1 MSDPKSSHAHALI
14 RRGFDLGDTS
24 SIKAD
29 ATANS
34 SELNGAWA
42 KGEPIVLRG
51 IARSS
56 ISTHQHHI
64 ARSAEL
70 CERILTGESA
80 EQVFDEPV
88 YQARWS
94 AQFEAL
100 GTSVN
105 PAEQQEIET
114 LFFDGLASD
123 SSPNGLPDGLPDGE
137 PIEDLWLKVS
147 WLSFYEGDKSLRFR
161 FSFGVDHEEDVAA
174 DPVRQH
180 YAAELADALF
190 PESRIITHNQD
201 LLAKIQEYAISQSGE
216 QRDTATARF
225 VERIIYFNA
234 PQGGAYL
241 HHDLERGHAGVVYVQ
256 VSGETCWLALPKN
269 TLLTNIQKFIQQCDH
284 SGGWPVSFSHNFNKK
299 ERDQLTALSIDLSAL
314 DAAIESFNHSAL
326 IRLINETPEFVQALI
341 ANGHGH
347 ILKSGDAILLPQQ
360 TSPATEVQNCCWH
373 SVFCIGDVAGEGLSF
388 AIRTD

>member
-1 MSDPKSSHAHALI
+1 MEVAVHRAAGTEHKQ
-14 RRGFDLGDTS
+14 
-24 SIKAD
+24 
-29 ATANS
+29 
-34 SELNGAWA
+34 
-42 KGEPIVLRG
+42 
-51 IARSS
+51 ARSTGS
-56 ISTHQHHI
+56 AGAAQEQRRSSTVPVTKAAHCTP
-64 ARSAEL
+64 RNSTSMRRRRKESPSSLSAEDL
-70 CERILTGESA
+70 
-80 EQVFDEPV
+80 
-88 YQARWS
+88 
-94 AQFEAL
+94 
-100 GTSVN
+100 
-105 PAEQQEIET
+105 
-114 LFFDGLASD
+114 
-123 SSPNGLPDGLPDGE
+123 SP
-137 PIEDLWLKVS
+137 I
-147 WLSFYEGDKSLRFR
+147 
-161 FSFGVDHEEDVAA
+161 AA
-174 DPVRQH
+174 VTDCN